1 MILVRIV
8 FQIKWGM
15 THQVV
20 EAFKKSEEIMGEKY
34 GRSRIL
40 TDLSGPFNTVV
51 QEIEVESLAEWERAR
66 AEVFAQPEFQKMQAD
81 MADLFESGRAEF
93 YTIES

>member
-34 GRSRIL
+34 EKKR
-40 TDLSGPFNTVV
+40 
-51 QEIEVESLAEWERAR
+51 
-66 AEVFAQPEFQKMQAD
+66 
-81 MADLFESGRAEF
+81 
-93 YTIES
+93 